1 MFKNKTLTTVIGF
14 LLAGTGILSLL
25 LNLVGVDL
33 YGMDQLNIHF
43 SGMTAFLVKISMAM
57 AGFVLIVLGVTNW
70 EQEEI

>member
-33 YGMDQLNIHF
+33 YGMDQLNARF
-43 SGMTAFLVKISMAM
+43 SGMTAFLIKISMVM
-57 AGFVLIVLGVTNW
+57 TGFVLIVLGVTNW